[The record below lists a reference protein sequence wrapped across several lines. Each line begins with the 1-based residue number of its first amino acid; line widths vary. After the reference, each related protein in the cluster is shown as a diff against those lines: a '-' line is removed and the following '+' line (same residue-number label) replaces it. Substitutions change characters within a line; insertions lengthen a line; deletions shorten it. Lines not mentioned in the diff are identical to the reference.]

1 MRAVR
6 FALRKTD
13 LRSGLAFLGVG
24 LAVAIGI
31 IAVARGSSSSSSVS
45 NTQYDLLYRRFPRE
59 VPIDGR
65 LVLYEVD
72 DRTLDNYGFPIPR
85 TRHAELLEGLAAV
98 GVHATVWDFVFVK
111 KSPEEDPALAAALR
125 KVPTYVSV
133 GVRLTGSDAPPIA
146 PTRGLQR
153 AGFRVGLAPSWDVSE
168 AESTIQSNET
178 ILESVAGGGHVLA
191 SLDADGVC
199 RRVPP
204 VLHLSGEDVFVPA
217 LGLRAALAVLG
228 IAEQDVSLEPGAL
241 VLGTGPNPIRVP
253 LDAENR
259 MLLDFPGEWR
269 EKIDH
274 RDYSSQLET
283 LKDPESR
290 ELVADDLRGK
300 TVFVGHVA
308 TAASDFVAVP
318 WAGKKRQHD
327 PGVMV
332 SVALANAIL
341 TGSFLHVVPDIWWNA
356 LVLVVSVLVAA
367 AWWRMRPLVAALVT
381 FVALLSLPL
390 LSIALFAG
398 ARTFLPVAGPFV
410 AASVTGAILTVV
422 SLTRAQARALRIADV
437 LSRFVSPALL
447 KELEEVASRENL
459 PPARRAEL
467 SVLFIDVA
475 GFTAFTEGQEP
486 ETLSAFLDRFYELA
500 MEELFKHGGTLE
512 KFMGDGLLAYF
523 GAPNPLPDK
532 ERSAVA
538 VALAIRDRFAAL
550 DAERVARGGAPLAI
564 RCGVATGWVAVGYF
578 GGGNRGT
585 YGVIGRS
592 VNLAARIQGHA
603 DPGGILVD
611 RATAARLEGTVPI
624 RPLPPIQLKG
634 IAKPV
639 EVFAVATSVPGA
651 VTGVSSGGDRS
662 VT

>member
-1 MRAVR
+1 MR
-6 FALRKTD
+6 FALRRTD

-24 LAVAIGI
+24 LAVAVSVL
-31 IAVARGSSSSSSVS
+31 VAAGQSANSGSVS
-45 NTQYDLLYRRFPRE
+45 NTQYDILYRRFPRT
-59 VPIDGR
+59 VPIDDR
-65 LVLYEVD
+65 LVLFEVD
-72 DRTLDNYGFPIPR
+72 DRTLAELEFPIPR
-85 TRHAELLEGLAAV
+85 ARHAELLHNLAEV
-98 GVHATVWDFVFVK
+98 GVRATFWDFVFVGK
-111 KSPEEDPALAAALR
+111 QDDDATLAASMEEI
-125 KVPTYVSV
+125 PTFVSV
-133 GVRLTGSDAPPIA
+133 GVRRTGTKAPPIK
-146 PTRGLQR
+146 PTQELQGTR
-153 AGFRVGLAPSWDVSE
+153 FRVGLLPSWDVAG
-168 AESTIQSNET
+168 AESTIQST
-178 ILESVAGGGHVLA
+178 DTLLRAVAGGGHVMP
-191 SLDADGVC
+191 SVDSDGVF
-199 RRVPP
+199 RRVSPI
-204 VLHLSGEDVFVPA
+204 VHLTREDVFVPA
-217 LGLRAALAVLG
+217 LGFRAALAILG
-228 IAEQDVSLEPGAL
+228 INPADVSLESGAL
-241 VLGTGPNPIRVP
+241 VLGTGANPIRVP
-253 LDAENR
+253 LDDQNR
-259 MLLDFPGEWR
+259 MLLDFPSDWR
-269 EKIDH
+269 DRKANYLDS
-274 RDYSSQLET
+274 RDYLGQLHSLAE
-283 LKDPESR
+283 PEGR
-290 ELVADDLRGK
+290 DELRPGLAGR

-318 WAGKKRQHD
+318 WANERRHE

-332 SVALANAIL
+332 SIALANAIL
-341 TGSFLHVVPDIWWNA
+341 TQSFLHVAPAWLWTA
-356 LVLVVSVLVAA
+356 LVVLASLVVAM
-367 AWWRMRPLVAALVT
+367 AWWRLRPLLAAGVT
-381 FVALLSLPL
+381 LAVLLSLPL

-398 ARTFLPVAGPFV
+398 ARTFLPIAGPFV
-410 AASVTGAILTVV
+410 AASMTGAMLTVV
-422 SLTRAQARALRIADV
+422 SLTRTQARLLRIADV

-447 KELEEVASRENL
+447 KELEEVALRDNL

-532 ERSAVA
+532 ERCAVA
-538 VALAIRDRFAAL
+538 VAMAIRDRFAAL

-611 RATAARLEGTVPI
+611 RATAARLEGAVPT
-624 RPLPPIQLKG
+624 RPLPPILLKG

-651 VTGVSSGGDRS
+651 VTGVSSGGDRP

>member
-1 MRAVR
+1 MRL
-6 FALRKTD
+6 ALLRRTD
-13 LRSGLAFLGVG
+13 LRAGLAFLGVG
-24 LAVAIGI
+24 LAVAIGVSL
-31 IAVARGSSSSSSVS
+31 AGHGSASSASVAS
-45 NTQYDLLYRRFPRE
+45 TQYDLLYRRFPRAI
-59 VPIDGR
+59 PIDER
-65 LVLYEVD
+65 LVLFQVD
-72 DRTLDNYGFPIPR
+72 DRALDKYGFPIPR
-85 TRHAELLEGLAAV
+85 ARHAELLQNLREV
-98 GVHATVWDFVFVK
+98 GVAGTFWDFVFVR
-111 KSPEEDPALAAALR
+111 PQPDDAVLAEAMAGL
-125 KVPTYVSV
+125 PTFVSV
-133 GVRLTGSDAPPIA
+133 GVRRAGTDAAPIP
-146 PTRGLQR
+146 PTREL
-153 AGFRVGLAPSWDVSE
+153 AATKFRVGLSPQWDVPE
-168 AESTIQSNET
+168 TESTIQSNA
-178 ILESVAGGGHVLA
+178 LVLAAVAGGGHVLP
-191 SLDADGVC
+191 SVDPDGVC

-204 VLHLSGEDVFVPA
+204 IVHLAEEDVFVPA
-217 LGLRAALAVLG
+217 LGLRAALAILG
-228 IAEQDVSLEPGAL
+228 IRPSDVAVEGGAL
-241 VLGTGPNPIRVP
+241 VLGSGANPIRVP
-253 LDAENR
+253 LDAQNR
-259 MLLDFPGEWR
+259 MLLDFPSDWSR
-269 EKIDH
+269 RMDV
-274 RDYSSQLET
+274 RDFTSQLES
-283 LKDPESR
+283 LAEPEGR
-290 ELVADDLRGK
+290 EALAEDLRGK

-318 WAGKKRQHD
+318 WAVRERHE

-341 TGSFLHVVPDIWWNA
+341 TRSFLYVVADGWWSA
-356 LVLVVSVLVAA
+356 LVVLASMLVAV
-367 AWWRMRPLVAALVT
+367 AWWRLRPIGAAIVTVAI
-381 FVALLSLPL
+381 LLSLPL

-398 ARTFLPVAGPFV
+398 ARTFLPVVGPFV
-410 AASVTGAILTVV
+410 AASLTGAILTVV
-422 SLTRAQARALRIADV
+422 SLTRAQARAIRIADV

-486 ETLSAFLDRFYELA
+486 ENLSAFLDRFYELA

-538 VALAIRDRFAAL
+538 VAMAIRDRFAAL
-550 DAERVARGGAPLAI
+550 DAERVARGGPPLAI

-611 RATAARLEGTVPI
+611 RATAARLEGVVAT
-624 RPLPPIQLKG
+624 RALPPILLKG

-639 EVFAVATSVPGA
+639 EVFAVVTSVPGA
-651 VTGVSSGGDRS
+651 VTGVSTGGDRP